1 MLLVSLAV
9 MRCLP
14 INEVPEKYCEANF
27 LGEGETNEAIFKGSA
42 RKPLSLAKF
51 VWTRGCDITTAGNIT
66 CREAN
71 ITPPRKNTG
80 FELYQNRCSFL
91 VDPKGFEPST
101 SALRTWGETACNTT
115 GFGCLFSTNIALKRF
130 GMRQHSFTVLPCL
143 STK

>member
-14 INEVPEKYCEANF
+14 KNGVPEKYCEANF

-51 VWTRGCDITTAGNIT
+51 VWTRGSDITTAGNIT

-71 ITPPRKNTG
+71 ITPPIEN
-80 FELYQNRCSFL
+80 
-91 VDPKGFEPST
+91 
-101 SALRTWGETACNTT
+101 TACIKS
-115 GFGCLFSTNIALKRF
+115 GVFY
-130 GMRQHSFTVLPCL
+130 CL
-143 STK
+143 SMLSMIQKSFIPQAKVLYPKEKIYTPRLKCIPQRDISYFNHQFLSS